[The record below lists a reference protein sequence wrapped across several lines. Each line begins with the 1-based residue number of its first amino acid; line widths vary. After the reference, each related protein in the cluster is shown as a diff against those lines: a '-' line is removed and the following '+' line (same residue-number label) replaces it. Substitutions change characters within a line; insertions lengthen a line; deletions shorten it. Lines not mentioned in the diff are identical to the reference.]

1 MASHEVIKLLDFR
14 MFRTDTLVWYSLQ
27 LSNGRECWVVTRR
40 YSEFLRCH
48 VKLLELFH
56 REQLP
61 TFPPKEPFWQR
72 VFGGEAARD
81 NWMEERYARLFGY
94 IVGLLDIEGVRCS
107 DALLEFLN
115 APSHNNG
122 QDPETADGT
131 PAPTAIA
138 VIRSVRVRL
147 TGEPGGLE
155 VVIRADAPAPCAVRL
170 ALRPLEEL
178 GEEWG
183 DASPSLDSS
192 GSWERLLELDL
203 DPSKSQELT
212 HPFELVPGSLWQV
225 AAVGVSKDG
234 SKGNVVCI
242 QIRAPENETL
252 SQVRESLSPSR
263 EVRESLS
270 PSNKAPVTPVPL
282 PELQTEL
289 KDPGEA
295 SSTATRSSE
304 GVIGPEGKS
313 QEVESEDDEEAQ
325 EGDAA
330 KGRRGPAVGR
340 RPKEAAG
347 SSKVISY
354 QGSVAVEYARR
365 IEEQQRQNAAR
376 APHRWS
382 QGLKVSVPVDRLETK
397 SASGAEPLRHHYG
410 TVEVLDHS
418 IQAQQEQQLREDEL
432 RLAAWIHH
440 VTGDAQSG
448 AAAAGKGSLQEA
460 LQTGEVLCDL
470 INAIWP
476 GKIVGI
482 SRGQGAQTLFKR
494 VANIT
499 HFVQFCSSLQ
509 LSHSLFV
516 PADLAEG
523 RNFRQVIR
531 CLCALAQQVP
541 ETWDGPRFQ
550 PAPEVR
556 HSD

>member
-1 MASHEVIKLLDFR
+1 MLGQPKNCS
-14 MFRTDTLVWYSLQ
+14 
-27 LSNGRECWVVTRR
+27 TR
-40 YSEFLRCH
+40 
-48 VKLLELFH
+48 
-56 REQLP
+56 P
-61 TFPPKEPFWQR
+61 
-72 VFGGEAARD
+72 
-81 NWMEERYARLFGY
+81 GY

-122 QDPETADGT
+122 QDPDTADGT
-131 PAPTAIA
+131 LGVPPSAIA

-183 DASPSLDSS
+183 DASPSLEAST

-212 HPFELVPGSLWQV
+212 HPFELAPGSLWQV

-252 SQVRESLSPSR
+252 SQVRDSLSPSR
-263 EVRESLS
+263 EVRESVS
-270 PSNKAPVTPVPL
+270 PSNKAVPAL
-282 PELQTEL
+282 PELHGAEI

-304 GVIGPEGKS
+304 GVIGLEGKS
-313 QEVESEDDEEAQ
+313 QDVESEEDEGHEGH
-325 EGDAA
+325 EGDA
-330 KGRRGPAVGR
+330 KGRRPGR
-340 RPKEAAG
+340 RPFASG

-365 IEEQQRQNAAR
+365 IEEQQRQNAER

-397 SASGAEPLRHHYG
+397 SASGAAERHHYG

-531 CLCALAQQVP
+531 CLCALAQHVP